1 MNTSIAAM
9 WLFVSSIAAEAP
21 HANSAVE
28 IPQAVE
34 METTWYGWQVIPV
47 FLVLTIPG
55 TIADK
60 NGGSK
65 TLFLSLAAPVVLFS
79 GPLVDWM
86 NDAPGNMRRS
96 LVVNASMGLAGLGL
110 YLLPRSQCREEG
122 EFGACFD
129 SVEFLSFVL
138 LAGMPIVNMVMGFKT
153 VPRKRDV
160 SFTAVPLPGGMTFG
174 LAGTF

>member
-1 MNTSIAAM
+1 MSTALAAL
-9 WLFVSSIAAEAP
+9 LFVSSAVAEVP
-21 HANSAVE
+21 PVSSAVE
-28 IPQAVE
+28 IPQPVE
-34 METTWYGWQVIPV
+34 METTWYGWQVFPV

-55 TIADK
+55 TIANN
-60 NGGSK
+60 NGGSN
-65 TLFLSLAAPVVLFS
+65 TLYLSLSAPVVLFS

-86 NDAPGNMRRS
+86 NSAPDNMRRS
-96 LVVNASMGLAGLGL
+96 LIVNASMGLAGLGL

-129 SVEFLSFVL
+129 SVEFLSHAL
-138 LAGMPIVNMVMGFKT
+138 LLGMPWVNAVMGSKS

-160 SFTAVPLPGGMTFG
+160 SFTAMPLPGGMTFG